1 MLVNS
6 ELIVGLLASLYI
18 AWGIG
23 ANDETMAMA
32 ASGSNWSIDR
42 IAIFGAVFALAGA
55 AIFGYSVEK
64 TIGTGLLL
72 IESSQRT
79 DLIIIISTAI
89 WLTVASWFGWPVST
103 THTAVGAVIGVGLM
117 EGGLTTIN
125 WLKFSNVSIGWVL
138 SPFIGFLFSWIA
150 CNFGEKFIA
159 IGKREKQMESK
170 WLFLTF
176 ATALMTEF
184 WRGANDVGNATA
196 FMSSGLPSYI
206 PPRLIGGIGM
216 AVGLIVLGRKVIS
229 VVGTQI
235 TRLTPSSAFITQ
247 IMTVVLIATG
257 TLLGLPLSGTHILVG
272 ALWGAGVA
280 TKKEVNYRMILYSGV
295 VWIFTFPAATL
306 FSMAFTYISSFF

>member
-1 MLVNS
+1 MLVDS
-6 ELIVGLLASLYI
+6 EFIIGILASLYI

-42 IAIFGAVFALAGA
+42 ITIFGAVFALAGA
-55 AIFGYSVEK
+55 AIFGYGIEK

-79 DLIIIISTAI
+79 DLIIVISTAI

-117 EGGLTTIN
+117 SGGLTTIN
-125 WLKFSNVSIGWVL
+125 WQKFSSVSVGWVL

-150 CNFGEKFIA
+150 CRIVEKFIDVD
-159 IGKREKQMESK
+159 KQEKQKGRNWM
-170 WLFLTF
+170 FLTF
-176 ATALMTEF
+176 VTALMTEF

-196 FMSSGLPSYI
+196 FMGSGLPSYL

-216 AVGLIVLGRKVIS
+216 AVGLIVLGRRVIS

-235 TRLTPSSAFITQ
+235 TRLSPRSAFITQ
-247 IMTVVLIATG
+247 IMTVMLIAIG

-280 TKKEVNYRMILYSGV
+280 TKREVNYKMILYSGV

-306 FSMAFTYISSFF
+306 FSIVFTYISAFF

>member
-1 MLVNS
+1 MIVDS
-6 ELIVGLLASLYI
+6 EFVIGLLTSLYI
-18 AWGIG
+18 SWGIG

-42 IAIFGAVFALAGA
+42 IAIFGALFALAGA
-55 AIFGYSVEK
+55 AIYGYSVEK

-79 DLIIIISTAI
+79 DLIIVISTAI

-103 THTAVGAVIGVGLM
+103 THTAVGAVIGVGIM
-117 EGGLTTIN
+117 SGGLTTIN
-125 WLKFSNVSIGWVL
+125 WQKFSSVSVGWVL

-150 CNFGEKFIA
+150 CRIGGKFAEVKKQEKKN
-159 IGKREKQMESK
+159 GRNWM
-170 WLFLTF
+170 FLTF

-196 FMSSGLPSYI
+196 FMGSGLPSYL

-216 AVGLIVLGRKVIS
+216 AVGLIVLGRKVIT

-235 TRLTPSSAFITQ
+235 TRLDPRPAFITQ
-247 IMTVVLIATG
+247 IMTVVLIAMG

-280 TKKEVNYRMILYSGV
+280 TKKEVNYKMILYSGV

-306 FSMAFTYISSFF
+306 FSIAFTYISTFF

>member
-1 MLVNS
+1 MSINTELV
-6 ELIVGLLASLYI
+6 IGVLASLYI

-42 IAIFGAVFALAGA
+42 IAIFGAIFALVGA
-55 AIFGYSVEK
+55 AMFGYSVEK

-89 WLTVASWFGWPVST
+89 WLTAASWFGWPVST
-103 THTAVGAVIGVGLM
+103 THTAVGAVIGVGFM
-117 EGGLTTIN
+117 SGGLSTIN
-125 WLKFSNVSIGWVL
+125 WSKFSSVSVGWVL

-150 CNFGEKFIA
+150 CRITRKFIEVDEQ
-159 IGKREKQMESK
+159 EKKMSRN
-170 WLFLTF
+170 WIFLTF

-196 FMSSGLPSYI
+196 FMGSGLPSYL

-216 AVGLIVLGRKVIS
+216 AVGLIVLGRRVIS
-229 VVGTQI
+229 AVGTQI
-235 TRLTPSSAFITQ
+235 TRLTPRSAFITQ
-247 IMTVVLIATG
+247 AMTVVLIAIG

-280 TKKEVNYRMILYSGV
+280 TKRKVNTKMILYSGV